1 MNIGGLEWVLI
12 FVVALI
18 LFGPKK
24 LPELGRAVGKSIRE
38 FKNATSGI
46 LNDDEEKK
54 PDPAQAA
61 QTETKKEPP
70 AAQTKPANENMKK
83 DTSQV

>member
-1 MNIGGLEWVLI
+1 VSISGIEWILI

-38 FKNATSGI
+38 FKKATNGI
-46 LNDDEEKK
+46 LSEDEEKK
-54 PDPAQAA
+54 PEPVKLAQDHEKAG
-61 QTETKKEPP
+61 ETK
-70 AAQTKPANENMKK
+70 QQSENGAHLK
-83 DTSQV
+83 

>member
-1 MNIGGLEWVLI
+1 MGINGFEWVLI
-12 FVVALI
+12 FVVALL

-46 LNDDEEKK
+46 LSDDEEKK
-54 PDPAQAA
+54 PEAVKAESKDSSSTTAQS
-61 QTETKKEPP
+61 TEK
-70 AAQTKPANENMKK
+70 
-83 DTSQV
+83 

>member
-1 MNIGGLEWVLI
+1 MGINGFEWVLI
-12 FVVALI
+12 FVVALL

-46 LNDDEEKK
+46 LSDDEEKK
-54 PDPAQAA
+54 PEAVKAESKDSSGEKAQSLKNESAVK
-61 QTETKKEPP
+61 TE
-70 AAQTKPANENMKK
+70 
-83 DTSQV
+83 

>member
-1 MNIGGLEWVLI
+1 MSISGFEWVLI
-12 FVVALI
+12 FVVALL

-46 LNDDEEKK
+46 LSDDDDKKQENAKK
-54 PDPAQAA
+54 P
-61 QTETKKEPP
+61 ETKSTDQP
-70 AAQTKPANENMKK
+70 
-83 DTSQV
+83 

>member
-1 MNIGGLEWVLI
+1 VSISGIEWVLI

-38 FKNATSGI
+38 FKKATNGI
-46 LNDDEEKK
+46 LSDDEEKK
-54 PDPAQAA
+54 PEQVKMDQSPENTGEPKKHLQNEAQA
-61 QTETKKEPP
+61 K
-70 AAQTKPANENMKK
+70 
-83 DTSQV
+83 

>member
-1 MNIGGLEWVLI
+1 MEWILI
-12 FVVALI
+12 FIVALI

-46 LNDDEEKK
+46 LSDDEEKRQE
-54 PDPAQAA
+54 PARAA
-61 QTETKKEPP
+61 QSEVKKEPP
-70 AAQTKPANENMKK
+70 AAQTNLTNK
-83 DTSQV
+83 DA